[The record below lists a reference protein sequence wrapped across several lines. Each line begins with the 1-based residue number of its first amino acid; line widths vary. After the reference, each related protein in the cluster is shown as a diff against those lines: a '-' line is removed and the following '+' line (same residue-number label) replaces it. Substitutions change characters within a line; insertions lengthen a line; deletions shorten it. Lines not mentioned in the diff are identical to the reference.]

1 MVLLNSESSLNCSFK
16 KIRCAMAC
24 LFFVLPQH
32 INHHLQNTAYDTIY
46 FVLEIFRNMLQYR
59 QQGGKQMNDLE
70 FTGKIIQQAR
80 ERMVLSRIHLADD
93 FVSQLFI
100 LKKSSLISQQV
111 L

>member
-1 MVLLNSESSLNCSFK
+1 
-16 KIRCAMAC
+16 
-24 LFFVLPQH
+24 
-32 INHHLQNTAYDTIY
+32 
-46 FVLEIFRNMLQYR
+46 
-59 QQGGKQMNDLE
+59 MNDLE